1 MGRRA
6 RDLPHRT
13 DPFTLLRNAQ
23 TIKSPDRGGR
33 AVRVGISSAY
43 AECAVAEHGPGLN
56 RCCDI
61 GRRPKPERSP
71 GWTGCREHETTIR
84 KVGDARKLRRQDDAE
99 DGAAASGT
107 ALRRGSVQISVGT
120 ERQRRRRIRTVGAVE
135 QKQRGK
141 RSISGNAKDRS
152 RPNTR
157 RAVVGVAGKTRG
169 SVKPAVMAED
179 QSKGGLFPVRAV
191 EIKKGGQVSAGGQ
204 FEHGAK
210 T

>member
-1 MGRRA
+1 ML
-6 RDLPHRT
+6 RD
-13 DPFTLLRNAQ
+13 AQ
-23 TIKSPDRGGR
+23 AIKSLDRGGR
-33 AVRVGISSAY
+33 GVRVGISFIH
-43 AECAVAEHGPGLN
+43 AECAVGEHGPGMN

-84 KVGDARKLRRQDDAE
+84 KFGDAGKLRRQDDAE
-99 DGAAASGT
+99 DGAASSGT
-107 ALRRGSVQISVGT
+107 ALGRCSVQISVGT
-120 ERQRRRRIRTVGAVE
+120 ERQGRRWIRTVGAVE

-169 SVKPAVMAED
+169 SVKPAV
-179 QSKGGLFPVRAV
+179 L
-191 EIKKGGQVSAGGQ
+191 
-204 FEHGAK
+204 
-210 T
+210 